1 MLRKVKGRNVALP
14 WLLSLCHSTSS
25 HLISSSHVISFRW
38 QLHLRSDVLSRSPL
52 PCVRQTKQSSS
63 PDAFVQSS
71 HYNFPTLPAPS
82 RIQIPRDRA
91 PQPPPSFSSDTDQIL
106 QVIPRRNA
114 KLPDEVLRRTLKI
127 SILLS
132 RYIILWPSEVRIT
145 ADGLRPLEAL
155 QTSLRFS
162 LSIWIERRAAE
173 ELI

>member
-1 MLRKVKGRNVALP
+1 VPCWSLLP
-14 WLLSLCHSTSS
+14 G
-25 HLISSSHVISFRW
+25 
-38 QLHLRSDVLSRSPL
+38 
-52 PCVRQTKQSSS
+52 VRQAKQSSF
-63 PDAFVQSS
+63 PDAFLHSS
-71 HYNFPTLPAPS
+71 HYTFPALPAPS

-91 PQPPPSFSSDTDQIL
+91 PQPPPPLPRNTDQIL
-106 QVIPRRNA
+106 QVIPCRNA
-114 KLPDEVLRRTLKI
+114 KFSDEVLCRALKI

-162 LSIWIERRAAE
+162 LSIRIEGRAAE